1 MSEPTFEDLMAR
13 LRQGDNEAA
22 AQVFRRFARRLISLA
37 WRRLDKR
44 MRQRTDAEDVLQSV
58 FGSFFSRLA
67 GGHVDLASWD
77 SLWAYLV
84 VMTLRK
90 CGRKIQY
97 HHSQRRDISS
107 EVSLISATPDDA
119 SAWELPSDMPT
130 PAEVAMLDETLD
142 RLRGNLA
149 ERDRPIL
156 FLRLQGH
163 TVPEIA
169 AQAGRSERTVH
180 RVLQEVRKHLEQ
192 LEAG

>member
-22 AQVFRRFARRLISLA
+22 AHVFRRFARRLIGLA

-44 MRQRTDAEDVLQSV
+44 MRQKTDAEDVLQSV

-67 GGHVDLASWD
+67 GGHVDLEGWD
-77 SLWAYLV
+77 SLWSYLV

-97 HHSQRRDISS
+97 HHCQRRNVAS
-107 EVSLISATPDDA
+107 EVPLVPAGDEGG
-119 SAWELPSDMPT
+119 WEVPSGMPT
-130 PAEVAMLDETLD
+130 PAEVAMLDETVE
-142 RLRGNLA
+142 RLRGALP
-149 ERDRPIL
+149 EREQVIL
-156 FLRLQGH
+156 VLRLQGH
-163 TVPEIA
+163 TVSEIA
-169 AQAGRSERTVH
+169 AQSGRSERTIH
-180 RVLQEVRKHLEQ
+180 RVLHEVRKHLVQ